1 MEDMLISRGIFNLI
15 VYIVFGVM
23 MGLAFV
29 LGMLLVAPRVCGDK
43 LVTVSMLFSYSGWT
57 VSGIGMCLNNSMLTL
72 TGTLVGASAS
82 ILSYMICKALDRCFF
97 NVLFGGFGDATDMV
111 GLASPEEARLTDS
124 GSADDASVP
133 LSNANSLI
141 IVPGFGLA
149 VVCAQHSFKDLA

>member
-1 MEDMLISRGIFNLI
+1 MEDMLISHGIFNLI

-29 LGMLLVAPRVCGDK
+29 LGMLLVVPSVCDDI
-43 LVTVSMLFSYSGWT
+43 LVTVSMLSSYSGWT
-57 VSGIGMCLNNSMLTL
+57 VSGMGMCLNNSMLIL
-72 TGTLVGASAS
+72 AGSLVGVSAA

-97 NVLFGGFGDATDMV
+97 NVLFGSFGGATDMV
-111 GLASPEEARLTDS
+111 GLAGPEEARLTNS

-141 IVPGFGLA
+141 IVPGFGLTGS
-149 VVCAQHSFKDLA
+149 VLNTRSKI